1 MKVYFVGA
9 GPGDPDLLTQKAA
22 RLLRTAPVCIYAGSL
37 VSSGVLDL
45 LPAWA
50 ERHDS
55 AAMTLEQTVDVCLTA
70 RTAGKD
76 VVRLHSGEPSLYG
89 AIAEQMEALDHHG
102 IDYEVV
108 PGISA
113 FQAAASALRVELTSP
128 EISQTVILTRAAGR
142 TPVPLE
148 QDLAKLAA
156 ARATLCIYLST
167 DRVREIGQVLEPYYG
182 AECPAALVYHAS
194 WPDQRVIRTT
204 LSRLAAQAEAA
215 DIRKTAI
222 ILVGRALGPAEARS
236 RLYDG
241 AFAHGFRKA
250 VCP

>member
-1 MKVYFVGA
+1 
-9 GPGDPDLLTQKAA
+9 
-22 RLLRTAPVCIYAGSL
+22 
-37 VSSGVLDL
+37 VSPGVLDL
-45 LPAWA
+45 LPASA
-50 ERHDS
+50 ERHNS
-55 AAMTLEQTVDVCLTA
+55 AAMTLEQTLDVCLAA
-70 RTAGKD
+70 RAAGKD

-89 AIAEQMEALDHHG
+89 AIAEQMEALGGHG

-128 EISQTVILTRAAGR
+128 EISQTVILTRAGGR
-142 TPVPLE
+142 TPVPAG

-156 ARATLCIYLST
+156 ARATLCIYLSA
-167 DRVREIGQVLEPYYG
+167 DRVREIGQVLEPHYG
-182 AECPAALVYHAS
+182 ADCPAALVYHAS

-204 LSRLAAQAEAA
+204 LSQLAAQTEAA
-215 DIRKTAI
+215 GIHQTAI
-222 ILVGRALGPAEARS
+222 ILVGGALGPTAARS

-250 VCP
+250 VEP